1 MKRIVL
7 LPLLLLLISAWLP
20 FHSVNADE
28 RKVIANGV
36 YQVELSFLS
45 HEVTDADVLFTKQ
58 ATLTV
63 KEGRYTLAIP
73 AKNDHI
79 LTKVSAAQQGK
90 KLNTWLGRAENLV
103 QFDIKDVQKKVEL
116 TGTYRLAQEKVQQSF
131 SQDLKIETHSLP
143 KFEAVQ
149 PVAIIK
155 AGDDTI
161 VYQLLTDGKKSSMS
175 DFVNPLIRIVKK
187 DQRLYAQMEILQPQ
201 QVTGFTVEQD
211 GALVEPKVVSNRKT
225 RIVQFEVE
233 DFKQGTNI
241 WMKVESPEKSYVKEE
256 LTHIAF
262 DLQQAAKFASKEQS
276 DNGAVSSLTK
286 RTEKP
291 VKSVK
296 PVNETTVVEKE
307 AKEKVPS
314 EVTNPKPVE
323 TLPALTEEE
332 QLAFDRTV
340 DAKKEEQAVAQ
351 VASEPTELAA
361 DESSGQ
367 GVPFDIVKI
376 GVLLS
381 LCILSGI
388 LLIRRLTKKNNVTT
402 NE

>member
-79 LTKVSAAQQGK
+79 LTKVSAEQQGK

-103 QFDIKDVQKKVEL
+103 QFDIKDVQQKVEL
-116 TGTYRLAQEKVQQSF
+116 AGTYRLAQEKVQQAF
-131 SQDLKIETHSLP
+131 SQAMKIEADSLP
-143 KFEAVQ
+143 TFETVPPA
-149 PVAIIK
+149 AIIK
-155 AGDDTI
+155 AGKDTI
-161 VYQLLTDGKKSSMS
+161 VHELLTDGKKSGMN
-175 DFVNPLIRIVKK
+175 DYVNPLMRILKK
-187 DQRLYAQMEILQPQ
+187 DQRIYAQLEILQPQ
-201 QVTGFTVEQD
+201 YVTGLTVEQG
-211 GALVEPKVVSNRKT
+211 GAVVEPKVITNGPT

-233 DFKQGTNI
+233 DFKQGINI
-241 WMKVESPEKSYVKEE
+241 WMKVENPEKSYVREE
-256 LTHIAF
+256 LTYAVF
-262 DLQQAAKFASKEQS
+262 NQQQAAKFVIKEQP

-291 VKSVK
+291 AKPVK
-296 PVNETTVVEKE
+296 PVDEVIVVEKE
-307 AKEKVPS
+307 EEPS
-314 EVTNPKPVE
+314 EVTDPKPVE

-340 DAKKEEQAVAQ
+340 DEKKEQVIAQ

-361 DESSGQ
+361 SEPDGQ
-367 GVPFDIVKI
+367 SVPFDIVKI

-381 LCILSGI
+381 VCILSGI
-388 LLIRRLTKKNNVTT
+388 LLIRRLTKKSTGTT